1 MPEESLVAEETHTS
15 RSNGGIREPPR
26 FSERAMFPADRGA
39 SEVVHRKI
47 MQAREPLFQLSIKL
61 SHDEEPEV
69 LKFYDGQD
77 PHSLAL

>member
-1 MPEESLVAEETHTS
+1 
-15 RSNGGIREPPR
+15 
-26 FSERAMFPADRGA
+26 MFPADRGA